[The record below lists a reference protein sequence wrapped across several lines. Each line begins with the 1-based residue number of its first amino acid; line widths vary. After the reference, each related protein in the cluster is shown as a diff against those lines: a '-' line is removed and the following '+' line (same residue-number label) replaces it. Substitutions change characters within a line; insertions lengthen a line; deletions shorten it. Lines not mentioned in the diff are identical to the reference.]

1 MGFPRSGLEIIF
13 REKEKTMKLKKG
25 LIIAIAVLLV
35 VAFAVPAVSAQA
47 KKLKFAYVCK
57 MLTHPWFIEEENGIK
72 AQAKALGIDYIGVD
86 ANLQDEAFM
95 QALDNVIGQG
105 ANALM
110 VVVTHQTLGPT
121 VVEKA
126 REAKIPIITI
136 DDTIQDSSGAQ
147 IPHVGLPTTETGVM
161 GGHAL
166 AKLAKERGFFAP
178 GNVVKVMQIDMSFL
192 SVVHDRTV
200 GYKQALKADLPQL
213 KDSDFIVQDSKTGMF
228 EENLPVAS
236 GILSAHPE
244 VTHWIVTG
252 INDDGA
258 LAPLRVFEENG
269 FPLKNVLSCGLGGY
283 KTSYEEFQKAH
294 DSYIVTKLQPF
305 KEGQA
310 AVQILFDNLTKKKA
324 MPAMTLVSG
333 DVVTK
338 DNYKSF
344 NWSF

>member
-1 MGFPRSGLEIIF
+1 
-13 REKEKTMKLKKG
+13 MKLRKA
-25 LIIAIAVLLV
+25 LIIVFVVLLAAAFV
-35 VAFAVPAVSAQA
+35 VPSVAAAP
-47 KKLKFAYVCK
+47 KLKFAYVCK

-72 AQAKALGIDYIGVD
+72 AKAKELGIDYIGVD

-95 QALDNVIGQG
+95 QAIDNVIGQG

-121 VVEKA
+121 VIDKA

-136 DDTIQDSSGAQ
+136 DDTIVDSDNVQ
-147 IPHVGLPTTETGVM
+147 NPHVGLPTTETGIM

-166 AKLAKERGFFAP
+166 AKLAKERGFFKA

-200 GYKQALKADLPQL
+200 GYKQALQQDLPQL

-228 EENLPVAS
+228 EENLPVA
-236 GILSAHPE
+236 GAILAAHPE
-244 VTHWIVTG
+244 VTHWLVTG

-258 LAPLRVFEENG
+258 LAPLRVFEERG
-269 FPLKNVLSCGLGGY
+269 FPLANVLSCGLGGY
-283 KTSYEEFQKAH
+283 KTSYEEFQKPH
-294 DSYIVTKLQPF
+294 NSYIVTKLQPF

-310 AVQILFDNLTKKKA
+310 AVQILQDFILKKTK
-324 MPAMTLVSG
+324 MPANTLVSG

-338 DNYKSF
+338 DNYKKF

>member
-1 MGFPRSGLEIIF
+1 
-13 REKEKTMKLKKG
+13 MKRA
-25 LIIAIAVLLV
+25 LILVIAVVFLAAV
-35 VAFAVPAVSAQA
+35 SMSAFAAPAP
-47 KKLKFAYVCK
+47 KLKFAYICK

-110 VVVTHQTLGPT
+110 VVVTHQTLGP
-121 VVEKA
+121 VVIDKA

-136 DDTIQDSSGAQ
+136 DDTILDSSDVQ
-147 IPHVGLPTTETGVM
+147 NPHVGLPTTETGIM

-166 AKLAKERGFFAP
+166 AKLAKERNFFAK

-200 GYKQALKADLPQL
+200 GYKQALQQDLPQL

-228 EENLPVAS
+228 EENLPVAQA
-236 GILSAHPE
+236 ILSAHPE

-258 LAPLRVFEENG
+258 LAPLRVFEEAG

-283 KTSYEEFQKAH
+283 KTSYEEFQKPH
-294 DSYIVTKLQPF
+294 NSYIVTKLQPF

-310 AVQILFDNLTKKKA
+310 AVQILFDNITKNKA
-324 MPAMTLVSG
+324 MPQNTLVAG

-338 DNYKSF
+338 DNYKKF

>member
-1 MGFPRSGLEIIF
+1 
-13 REKEKTMKLKKG
+13 MKLKKG
-25 LIIAIAVLLV
+25 LIIAIAVLV
-35 VAFAVPAVSAQA
+35 AVAFVVPSVAAQA

-72 AQAKALGIDYIGVD
+72 AKAKELGIDYIGVD

-105 ANALM
+105 ADALM

-121 VVEKA
+121 VIDKA

-136 DDTIQDSSGAQ
+136 DDTILDSDGNQ
-147 IPHVGLPTTETGVM
+147 NPHVGLPTTETGIM

-166 AKLAKERGFFAP
+166 AKLAKERGFFKA

-200 GYKQALKADLPQL
+200 GYKQALQQDLPQL

-228 EENLPVAS
+228 EENLPVA
-236 GILSAHPE
+236 GAILAAHPE
-244 VTHWIVTG
+244 VTHWLVTG

-258 LAPLRVFEENG
+258 LAPLRVFEERG

-283 KTSYEEFQKAH
+283 KTSYEEFQKPH
-294 DSYIVTKLQPF
+294 NSYIVTKLQPF
-305 KEGQA
+305 KEGQN
-310 AVQILFDNLTKKKA
+310 AVQILYNFIKKGTP
-324 MPAMTLVSG
+324 MPQNTLVAG

-338 DNYKSF
+338 DNYKKF

>member
-1 MGFPRSGLEIIF
+1 
-13 REKEKTMKLKKG
+13 MKKALIVLTAALFLFSVTATVFAKG
-25 LIIAIAVLLV
+25 GAEQ
-35 VAFAVPAVSAQA
+35 PA
-47 KKLKFAYVCK
+47 KPLKFAYISK

-72 AQAKALGIDYIGVD
+72 AKAKELGIDYIGVD

-110 VVVTHQTLGPT
+110 VVVTHQTLGP
-121 VVEKA
+121 VVIEKA

-136 DDTIQDSSGAQ
+136 DDTILDGAGAQ
-147 IPHVGLPTTETGVM
+147 NPHVGLPTTETGIM

-166 AKLAKERGFFAP
+166 AKLAKERNFFAA

-200 GYKQALKADLPQL
+200 GYKQALQQDLPQL

-228 EENLPVAS
+228 EENLPVAAA
-236 GILSAHPE
+236 ILAAHPE
-244 VTHWIVTG
+244 VTHWLVTG

-258 LAPLRVFEENG
+258 LAPLRVFEEHG

-283 KTSYEEFQKAH
+283 KTSFEEFQKSH
-294 DSYIVTKLQPF
+294 NSYIVTKLQPF
-305 KEGQA
+305 KEGQS
-310 AVQILFDNLTKKKA
+310 AVQILYDFITKKTA
-324 MPAMTLVSG
+324 MPQNTLVAG

-338 DNYKSF
+338 DNYKNF

>member
-1 MGFPRSGLEIIF
+1 
-13 REKEKTMKLKKG
+13 MKLKKG
-25 LIIAIAVLLV
+25 FLIAAAVLLA
-35 VAFAVPAVSAQA
+35 VAFAAPGVAAQA

-72 AQAKALGIDYIGVD
+72 AKCKELGIDYVGVD
-86 ANLQDEAFM
+86 ANLQDEACM
-95 QALDNVIGQG
+95 QAVDNVIGQG

-110 VVVTHQTLGPT
+110 IVVTHQTLGPT
-121 VVEKA
+121 VVDKA
-126 REAKIPIITI
+126 REAGIPIITI
-136 DDTIQDSSGAQ
+136 DDTIEDSDGKQ
-147 IPHVGLPTTETGVM
+147 IPHVGLPTTETGIM

-166 AKLAKERGFFAP
+166 AKLAKERGFFKR

-200 GYKQALKADLPQL
+200 GYKQALQQDLPQL

-236 GILSAHPE
+236 GILAAHPE

-258 LAPLRVFEENG
+258 LAPLRVFEEND
-269 FPLKNVLSCGLGGY
+269 FPLKNVLACGLGGY

-294 DSYIVTKLQPF
+294 NSYIVTKLQPF
-305 KEGQA
+305 KEGQQ
-310 AVQILFDNLTKKKA
+310 AVQILYDYLKNKKP
-324 MPAMTLVSG
+324 MPAMTLVAG

-338 DNYKSF
+338 ENYKKY